1 MGIGVIFYENLHLG
15 GMSTIWG
22 RRVDGLNSMWGV
34 KNL

>member
-1 MGIGVIFYENLHLG
+1 MGVGVILYENLQLG
-15 GMSTIWG
+15 GMSTILG